1 MRAVDAII
9 LWTPDR
15 EPFTRYRTKGTIEV
29 TRYPEQGA
37 QTHPM
42 SVGACEF
49 RWCDTDENGRRK
61 MMQYY
66 VTTMLHEDYLPLNVV
81 REAVIQIDE
90 YVGFPF
96 STEKPSIE
104 A

>member
-1 MRAVDAII
+1 
-9 LWTPDR
+9 
-15 EPFTRYRTKGTIEV
+15 
-29 TRYPEQGA
+29 
-37 QTHPM
+37 
-42 SVGACEF
+42 
-49 RWCDTDENGRRK
+49 